1 MGRMRAILALAAAV
15 ASLACASSA
24 LRAELAQRPQN
35 RALQAPA
42 QAKAKAS
49 PREQDVA
56 LPRPKPND
64 IRAKER
70 RTKDTRTRDKK
81 DTRDTKDKE
90 DRSTKEKGAT
100 KASAKSGEPKTA
112 PAPSR
117 KSGAAPAT
125 PTPRAESSTAV
136 GEAPQQPITWSTDE
150 VLAARARCV
159 ELLAPIIAE
168 VTVGP
173 AIRIGP
179 CGTPSPVVVKKIGS
193 VEMRPPITA
202 NCNMVAALY
211 TWLKDDVQPAAR
223 DFLGEEIAAVSGAV
237 GYQCRNRADIG
248 RTSEHGFANAI
259 DIFGFA
265 TRSGRRVSVLNDWEA
280 TERGC
285 LDDKPTTSGERAQ
298 TQCKAGESLPAATQ
312 VPPLQGG
319 DKLSSELAVPVLPAK
334 RGEPS
339 PEQQFLKH
347 IHQQAC
353 SQFATVL
360 GPDANLDHRNHFHLD
375 LALRSS
381 RASYCR

>member
-1 MGRMRAILALAAAV
+1 MGRMRAIFALAAAV

-35 RALQAPA
+35 PALQSPA

-56 LPRPKPND
+56 LPRPND

-70 RTKDTRTRDKK
+70 RTKDIRTRDKK
-81 DTRDTKDKE
+81 DTRGTKDKE
-90 DRSTKEKGAT
+90 DRSTAA
-100 KASAKSGEPKTA
+100 KASAKRSGEPKTA
-112 PAPSR
+112 PDTSR
-117 KSGAAPAT
+117 KSGAAPAMA
-125 PTPRAESSTAV
+125 TPRAESKSSTAV
-136 GEAPQQPITWSTDE
+136 EEAPQPPITWSTDE
-150 VLAARARCV
+150 VLAARARCI

-202 NCNMVAALY
+202 NCNMVAALH
-211 TWLKDDVQPAAR
+211 TWLEDDVQPAAR

-237 GYQCRNRADIG
+237 GYQCRNRSDIG
-248 RTSEHGFANAI
+248 RTSEHGFANAV
-259 DIFGFA
+259 DILGFV
-265 TRSGRRVSVLNDWEA
+265 TRSRRKVSVLNDWVA
-280 TERGC
+280 MEREC
-285 LDDKPTTSGERAQ
+285 LDDKPTTSGERVQ
-298 TQCKAGESLPAATQ
+298 TQCKSGESLPAATQ
-312 VPPLQGG
+312 VPPPQGG
-319 DKLSSELAVPVLPAK
+319 DKLSSDLAVPVLPEK

-339 PEQQFLKH
+339 PEQRFLKH

-353 SQFATVL
+353 SRFATVL
-360 GPDANLDHRNHFHLD
+360 GPDANLDHSNHFHLD